1 MFNFEGC
8 RCVTCRQTLQQ
19 GDDIVVCPDCGAP
32 YHRECYERSGV
43 CQLKAQH
50 APDFEWTPAP
60 DERPAQEEPAP
71 KQAGSALYC
80 PSCGEENPAGSRTCR
95 GCGAMLAAGAVW
107 DMPYVDP
114 NETVDGIALTDW
126 AAYIGNA
133 AHSYLYKFKSMA
145 FTGRPL
151 VFSLWAML
159 FGPLFFFYRK
169 MWKAAAVFSVLH
181 LLTELP
187 SVLALLVATES
198 PFFVG
203 LSYVLL
209 VKLNN
214 AAVVVAWL
222 VRAAAALLAVDLY
235 RRDAGS
241 KISRILQQY
250 PAGRDRQIALA
261 VHGGVSMPAVLL
273 AVVGFMLLCYC
284 IVPLMGPNLSVV
296 YQMMGG

>member
-1 MFNFEGC
+1 MATSKEFLTYVLDQLSEVDGISHRAMMGEYILYKNGKIAAYLC
-8 RCVTCRQTLQQ
+8 DGQMLVKPVPAAKALL
-19 GDDIVVCPDCGAP
+19 PDAP
-32 YHRECYERSGV
+32 
-43 CQLKAQH
+43 
-50 APDFEWTPAP
+50 
-60 DERPAQEEPAP
+60 
-71 KQAGSALYC
+71 
-80 PSCGEENPAGSRTCR
+80 
-95 GCGAMLAAGAVW
+95 LA

-126 AAYIGNA
+126 AAYIGGA
-133 AHSYLYKFKSMA
+133 AHSYLYKFKRMA

-203 LSYVLL
+203 LSYELL

-235 RRDAGS
+235 RRDAGG
-241 KISRILQQY
+241 KINRILQQY
-250 PAGRDRQIALA
+250 PAGRDRQIALS